1 MLHSRVR
8 SHSILMSFFV
18 FISGDH
24 FERRDK
30 AGQRIHAFFHSGNR
44 NGKMECMKV
53 SLAFKKDDLL

>member
-1 MLHSRVR
+1 
-8 SHSILMSFFV
+8 MSFFV